1 MIHILID
8 SSVLLAFAR
17 SYQGGSGLIIRWCTE
32 GKIKGYIPTKV
43 LFESRKNATE
53 NMGKNAA
60 NALEYIFN
68 QGFLSVIED
77 GSGRELERA
86 HNAFDNKKDAPIIA
100 AAKQVPVIQ
109 FVISLDK
116 GFFKSNVQEYLNTI
130 EVLRPGD
137 FINRFREEL
146 EK

>member
-1 MIHILID
+1 
-8 SSVLLAFAR
+8 VLLAFAR
-17 SYQGGSGLIIRWCTE
+17 SHQGGSGLIIRWCTE

-43 LFESRKNATE
+43 LFESRKNAAE
-53 NMGKNAA
+53 NMGEDAA
-60 NALEYIFN
+60 NALEYVFN

-77 GSGRELERA
+77 GKGGELERA
-86 HNAFDNKKDAPIIA
+86 HKAFDNKKDVPIIA
-100 AAKQVPVIQ
+100 SAKQVPAIQ

-116 GFFKSNVQEYLNTI
+116 GFFKSNVQEYLSPI

-146 EK
+146 GK